1 LTIASGWTIKA
12 PALLRDEDKVIETI
26 LFLAFVTAV
35 GTAIVKIYQRRQDV
49 LYGPYLA
56 KQQSESIRPQ

>member
-1 LTIASGWTIKA
+1 LTIAPGWTLNA

-56 KQQSESIRPQ
+56 KQQSESIRPR

>member
-1 LTIASGWTIKA
+1 M
-12 PALLRDEDKVIETI
+12 VIETI
-26 LFLAFVTAV
+26 LFLEFVTAV
-35 GTAIVKIYQRRQDV
+35 VTAIVKIYQRRQDV